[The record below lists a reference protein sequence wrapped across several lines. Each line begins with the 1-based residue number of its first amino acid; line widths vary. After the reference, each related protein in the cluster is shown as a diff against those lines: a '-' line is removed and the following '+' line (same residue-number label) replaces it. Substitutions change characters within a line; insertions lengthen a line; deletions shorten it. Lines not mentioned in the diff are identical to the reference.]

1 MKNYCRTDLAV
12 ESYEKEEKLLDGVDH
27 VTEQI
32 GSCKIHRTQIF
43 EEDAAKQL
51 GKPLGEY
58 ITVECGNVQYLTHE
72 ESDEYGRILAEELRR
87 LTQHLLGR
95 GCDTELNVLAVG
107 LGNSEL
113 TVDAIGPMT
122 VSKLTATRHLK
133 EHEPELYEALG
144 CASLS
149 AFSPGV
155 LGQTGIEVLE
165 LIRSAVQSVSPDL
178 ILVIDALAAGSCER
192 LATTIQFSNVGIVPG
207 SGVGNHRGAIT
218 ADTVGVPVIAIG
230 VPTVVDS
237 STLVCDAL
245 RLANMEAID
254 ESLQKVLENGR
265 SFFVSPKESDVIV
278 SHFAKLL
285 SKAIGL
291 AYVGELPF

>member
-12 ESYEKEEKLLDGVDH
+12 ESYEKEELPLDGVDH

-32 GSCKIHRTQIF
+32 GNCKIHRTQIF
-43 EEDAAKQL
+43 EESAAKQL

-58 ITVECGNVQYLTHE
+58 VTVECGNVQYLTNE
-72 ESDEYGRILAEELRR
+72 ESDEYGRILAEELRM
-87 LTQHLLGR
+87 LTHRLLGR
-95 GCDTELNVLAVG
+95 GHDTELNVLAVG
-107 LGNSEL
+107 LGNAEL

-165 LIRSAVQSVSPDL
+165 LIRSAVQSVQPDL

-192 LATTIQFSNVGIVPG
+192 LATTVQFSNVGIVPG

-218 ADTVGVPVIAIG
+218 AETVGVPVIAVG

-237 STLVCDAL
+237 STLVYDAL
-245 RLANMEAID
+245 RLADMD
-254 ESLQKVLENGR
+254 EIEDALQKVLENGR

-278 SHFAKLL
+278 SHFSKLL

-291 AYVGELPF
+291 AYVGDLPF